1 VQAKATFNFSA
12 TTIGSVA
19 AYANDRGAKQ
29 LAGASLKEL
38 QGGGTWEFVY
48 FLVVAVLV
56 FSCFFFTTVFVYYV
70 FHREIP
76 VSIVGLKCS
85 IK

>member
-48 FLVVAVLV
+48 FLVVAVLILIIFLV
-56 FSCFFFTTVFVYYV
+56 IFNVLFSSLSFLST
-70 FHREIP
+70 
-76 VSIVGLKCS
+76 K
-85 IK
+85 